1 MADLSLPQPKSRN
14 LYLAQQVTQE
24 SINKLT
30 QAIIDINE
38 DDEYLT
44 KVYSV
49 HDIEYK
55 PKPIKIYIDSYG
67 GYVYQCFGLLGIMKS
82 SKVEIQ
88 TIVTGCAMS
97 CGFLI
102 SVSGHKR
109 FGYPKAT
116 FMYHQVSSVA
126 AGKVKDMEEDVIE
139 TKRLQSMLEDIA
151 LENTK
156 ITAKKLE
163 RIYKTKKDWFMDS
176 TEALRLKVIDEI
188 IS

>member
-1 MADLSLPQPKSRN
+1 MADIHLPQPKARN

-24 SINKLT
+24 SMNKLS

-38 DDEYLT
+38 DDEFLKKAYA
-44 KVYSV
+44 VYGFDYV
-49 HDIEYK
+49 

-67 GYVYQCFGLLGIMKS
+67 GYVYQCLGLLGIMKA
-82 SKVEIQ
+82 SKVEIH

-126 AGKVKDMEEDVIE
+126 VGKVKDIEEDVIE
-139 TKRLQSMLEDIA
+139 TKRLQSIIEGIT

-156 ITAKKLE
+156 ISQKKLE

-176 TEALRLKVIDEI
+176 EEALKLKVIDEI
-188 IS
+188 IG